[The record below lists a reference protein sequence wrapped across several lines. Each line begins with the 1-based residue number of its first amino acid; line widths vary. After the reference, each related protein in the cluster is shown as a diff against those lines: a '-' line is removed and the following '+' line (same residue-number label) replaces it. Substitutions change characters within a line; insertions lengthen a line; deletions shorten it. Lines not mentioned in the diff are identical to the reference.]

1 MYVLHVNEAV
11 AFHAKGLARL
21 AGDRASA
28 AFPFD
33 LILLIHKVDAL
44 PVLEFI
50 ERKMSQQSG
59 WFIWLGVHIFC
70 GFDCPFLERGL
81 HAFTVGGDL
90 FIGSFQLGLGGL
102 ALGLAFL
109 ADDIDHWRGVAA
121 TSLFAAVGVV
131 VEERE
136 KFVVF
141 LVRYGIIL
149 VAVALG
155 AFDAETEENIAGGLH
170 SIDHVFHA
178 VFLYDQAAF
187 IGGAVVT
194 VEAGGDFLVYRC
206 IGYEIAGDLF
216 GGEFFKRFIGVIGI
230 DHPIAPGPHGAW
242 AVGVVHAAVAITR
255 DIHPVKGHPLGV
267 RLGGE
272 QAVDDFFVGVRALV
286 IHERIH
292 FCQGR
297 RQSGEVKGHPANE

>member
-1 MYVLHVNEAV
+1 MYVLYVNEAV

-21 AGDRASA
+21 SSDRASA

-33 LILLIHKVDAL
+33 LILLIHKVGAL
-44 PVLEFI
+44 AVLEFI

-81 HAFTVGGDL
+81 HAFAVGGDL
-90 FIGSFQLGLGGL
+90 LIGSFQLGLGGL

-141 LVRYGIIL
+141 LVRDGIIF
-149 VAVALG
+149 VAVALS
-155 AFDAETEENIAGGLH
+155 AFDAETEEDIARGFH
-170 SIDHVFHA
+170 AIDHVFHT
-178 VFLYDQAAF
+178 VFLYDQAAL

-194 VEAGGDFLVYRC
+194 VESGGDFLGHRC
-206 IGYEIAGDLF
+206 IGHEIAGELF
-216 GGEFFKRFIGVIGI
+216 GGEFFKRFIGVIGV
-230 DHPIAPGPHGAW
+230 DNPITPRPHGAR
-242 AVGVVHAAVAITR
+242 AVRVVHAAVAVTR
-255 DIHPVKGHPLGV
+255 DIHPVKSHPLGI
-267 RLGGE
+267 RLGS
-272 QAVDDFFVGVRALV
+272 Q
-286 IHERIH
+286 
-292 FCQGR
+292 
-297 RQSGEVKGHPANE
+297 